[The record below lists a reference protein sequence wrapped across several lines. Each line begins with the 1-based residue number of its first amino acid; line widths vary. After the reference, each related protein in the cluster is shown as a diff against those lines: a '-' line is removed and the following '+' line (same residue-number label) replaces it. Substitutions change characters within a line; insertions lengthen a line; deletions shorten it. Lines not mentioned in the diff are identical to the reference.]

1 MSDVINKLTLAGR
14 LERIEDNPGLVK
26 ALLRDS
32 RAHLRSSI
40 ALKQPSDVVGAYQ
53 LAYDSVRK
61 ACAAAIATQGLR
73 VTSRGGHQ
81 TLFFCSS
88 EVFSELAVVADE
100 LNMAR
105 EKRNLVEY
113 PTLTFYEP
121 SMKELTDV
129 ISLAIAILKVV
140 KKLVA

>member
-1 MSDVINKLTLAGR
+1 MSDVINKLILAGR
-14 LERIEDNPGLVK
+14 PERIEVNPRLVK

-53 LAYDSVRK
+53 LAYDAVRK
-61 ACAAAIATQGLR
+61 ACAAAIGIQGLR

-88 EVFSELAVVADE
+88 KLFSELAVVADE
-100 LNMAR
+100 LNMVR

-113 PTLTFYEP
+113 PTLTFNEP

-129 ISLAIAILKVV
+129 ISLAIAVLKIV

>member
-1 MSDVINKLTLAGR
+1 MSDVINKLIFAGR

-40 ALKQPSDVVGAYQ
+40 ALKQSSDVVGAYQ

-73 VTSRGGHQ
+73 VTSRGSIKPYSFVQ
-81 TLFFCSS
+81 AKYF
-88 EVFSELAVVADE
+88 
-100 LNMAR
+100 LN
-105 EKRNLVEY
+105 
-113 PTLTFYEP
+113 
-121 SMKELTDV
+121 
-129 ISLAIAILKVV
+129 
-140 KKLVA
+140 